1 MITLNFYLSY
11 VFKKKMNIIDALN
24 KKLNS
29 NFDGKTS
36 LGRLK
41 NQT

>member
-1 MITLNFYLSY
+1 MYL
-11 VFKKKMNIIDALN
+11 KKMNIIDALN
-24 KKLNS
+24 EKLNS